1 MVQPQ
6 AVIIGAGI
14 GGLTAAVA
22 LHQRGWSV
30 RVCERVAVVE
40 PVGAGIAITP
50 NALRALDTLGLGV
63 SVRELGADTGL
74 GGLRRPDGRWLAQTS
89 GDAVERRFGEPVLV
103 VLRSQLVELLVGALP
118 PAALRTGTT
127 VRGVEP
133 GDTDHRARVS
143 TEAGECDAELVVAAD
158 GLRSP
163 VRAALLSDCPGPRYS
178 GFTTWRLIASG
189 QPDPPAETWGPGGL
203 FGIMALRDGRTYGY
217 AMAVAPQGVIYP
229 DDQAELIRRFGD
241 WHEPIPQVLATTP
254 AEAILRHDAY
264 WMATRLPAYHVGRV
278 ALLGDAAHVMMPNLG
293 QGGCQAIEDAVV
305 LAHLAGGTAARD
317 VPRMLVDYT
326 AARLP
331 RTTAMVQRSRRVAIL
346 AQVSSWPGILLRDVV
361 MRLGGYVS
369 PNLQLR
375 ALDNVFS
382 WTPPQ

>member
-6 AVIIGAGI
+6 AVVIGAGI

-22 LHQRGWSV
+22 LHQRGWLV

-63 SVRELGADTGL
+63 SVRELGAGTGL
-74 GGLRRPDGRWLAQTS
+74 GGLRRPDGRWLTQTS
-89 GDAVERRFGEPVLV
+89 GDAVRRRFGEPVLV
-103 VLRSQLVELLVGALP
+103 VLRSQLVQLLVGALP

-133 GDTDHRARVS
+133 GDPHHRARVS

-163 VRAALLSDCPGPRYS
+163 VQAALFPDCPRPRYS
-178 GFTTWRLIASG
+178 GFTTWRLIASC

-203 FGIMALRDGRTYGY
+203 FGIMPLRDGRTYGY
-217 AMAVAPQGVIYP
+217 AMAAAPQGVTYP

-241 WHEPIPQVLATTP
+241 WHQPIPQVLAITP
-254 AEAILRHDAY
+254 APAILHHDAY

-278 ALLGDAAHVMMPNLG
+278 ALLGDAAHAMMPNLG

-305 LAHLAGGTAARD
+305 LAHLAGGTPAAD
-317 VPRMLVDYT
+317 VPRMLIDYT

-331 RTTAMVQRSRRVAIL
+331 RTTAIVQRSRRMAIL

-361 MRLGGYVS
+361 MRLGGYV
-369 PNLQLR
+369 PQNLQLR
-375 ALDNVFS
+375 ALDNIFS